1 MDEVSCFSSNIPV
14 LLLGTHSDK
23 EEKEVKSEDAINY
36 AKKHNFIGYFEV
48 SSKTGKNVYEAFE
61 FLAYSLYQLKFEKKN
76 EIKFKVKLYEVN
88 DKKEGDEKFLL
99 GKSNYY
105 KFLKGFLSE
114 HSKIKWENYK
124 CIFF

>member
-48 SSKTGKNVYEAFE
+48 SSKTGKNV
-61 FLAYSLYQLKFEKKN
+61 
-76 EIKFKVKLYEVN
+76 
-88 DKKEGDEKFLL
+88 
-99 GKSNYY
+99 
-105 KFLKGFLSE
+105 
-114 HSKIKWENYK
+114 
-124 CIFF
+124 